1 MTLPRLRPSRP
12 LRLRWAAGLAVAGLA
27 LSAGLTGAGAASAQD
42 DRSAKSKVDQRIGQ
56 LKGQLE
62 DSSAEAAQAAATL
75 EKTRTKLAQAQQA
88 VAAAQAALD
97 AAQAKER
104 ALADQVAQV
113 QADVERSAAEIA
125 ATQAHLDQVREELGS
140 VARQQYITGGTGQ
153 LQLVDL
159 LLSAKDM
166 ASFAEA
172 KAITGAVAN
181 KENGIVLDLV
191 QTAQRLS
198 DEKAKLEARQAQL
211 STLHDQAAQAVAA
224 SAALADKAAAA
235 KAQVAALEKQQAAA
249 LATIEREK
257 AREQAALLAAQRESA
272 ALAKRIAD
280 AQRRLAAR
288 LAAERAARQRSSA
301 PASRGGSGGLTWPA
315 NGPMVMGV
323 GPRINP
329 ATGSRS
335 CHSGM
340 DIAAGYGA
348 PIVAAADGV
357 VVDTSYSA
365 WDGNVTVIAHAGGLT
380 TWYAHQSSRA
390 VSNGQSVS
398 AGQVIGY
405 VGATGFATGPHL
417 HFDTVVNGVV
427 MDPMGWFGGAMR
439 QVAPMCGP
447 GYPSPVP

>member
-1 MTLPRLRPSRP
+1 MTLPRLRPARP

-27 LSAGLTGAGAASAQD
+27 LSAGLTGAGAAAAQD
-42 DRSAKSKVDQRIGQ
+42 DRAAKSKVDQRIGQ
-56 LKGQLE
+56 LKGQLA

-75 EKTRTKLAQAQQA
+75 ERTRAALAQAQQA
-88 VAAAQAALD
+88 VAAAQSALAA
-97 AAQAKER
+97 ARAKEK

-125 ATQAHLDQVREELGS
+125 ATQAHMDQVRDELGS
-140 VARQQYITGGTGQ
+140 MARQQYMTGGTGQ

-181 KENGIVLDLV
+181 KQNGIVLDLIR
-191 QTAQRLS
+191 TAQRLA
-198 DEKAKLEARQAQL
+198 DEKARLEARQAQL
-211 STLHDQAAQAVAA
+211 TTLHDQAAQAVAA
-224 SAALADKAAAA
+224 SAALADQAAAA
-235 KAQVAALEKQQAAA
+235 TAKVATLEKQQAAA

-257 AREQAALLAAQRESA
+257 AREQAALLSAQRESA
-272 ALAKRIAD
+272 ALAKRIAE
-280 AQRRLAAR
+280 AQRRLAAQ
-288 LAAERAARQRSSA
+288 LAAQRRSSA
-301 PASRGGSGGLTWPA
+301 AASRGGGGSLTWPA

-390 VSNGQSVS
+390 VADGQTVR

-439 QVAPMCGP
+439 QVAPLCGP